1 MPPMALMVAA
11 PEPETAAKIILAP
24 TVVIAVPPRSHERM
38 AEAKLTILLD
48 MPPLP
53 MIAPARMNRGMAMYE
68 KEFMPSKNCFTTMN
82 MGAVL
87 PK

>member
-1 MPPMALMVAA
+1 
-11 PEPETAAKIILAP
+11 
-24 TVVIAVPPRSHERM
+24 M

-53 MIAPARMNRGMAMYE
+53 RIAPARMNRGMAMYE

-82 MGAVL
+82 IGAVL